1 MGNSQTTASWSV
13 DDWAYG
19 TGTNA
24 VPVDEVVEEVGKL
37 PARYFGGKA
46 IENDASMHQMQ
57 QDLLTFDE
65 TLKKIFR
72 RKKNKRSKQEPVAAA
87 EEEGYY
93 YEDDPGMLDEN
104 VRDLQG
110 EPVYLESTTVDRNTA
125 SSTPN
130 QSNNSS
136 LDAPATRGK
145 LIWRC
150 THCAMDNKVTESSC
164 RRCGQAE
171 TKF

>member
-1 MGNSQTTASWSV
+1 MGNSQTTASWTV

-19 TGTNA
+19 TGANA
-24 VPVDEVVEEVGKL
+24 VPVDEVVEEIGKL
-37 PARYFGGKA
+37 PARYFGGKT

-57 QDLLTFDE
+57 QDLLAFDE
-65 TLKKIFR
+65 TIKRIFR
-72 RKKNKRSKQEPVAAA
+72 RKKNKRSKQEPEAAA
-87 EEEGYY
+87 EEEYY
-93 YEDDPGMLDEN
+93 YEDGQAIPEEDAK
-104 VRDLQG
+104 DLQQ
-110 EPVYLESTTVDRNTA
+110 EPAYLEPTTVDRNTA
-125 SSTPN
+125 SSIPN
-130 QSNNSS
+130 QANNSS

-150 THCAMDNKVTESSC
+150 THCAMDNKVTETSC